1 MLASGSAT
9 LRDFS
14 IDGRRLA
21 LLSGLAV
28 VVGLAGALL
37 AKTLLLLIGAITH
50 VAYAGRLGAGLV
62 QPDPRHWGP
71 AAILIPALGG
81 LAVGLI
87 ARFGTDKIRG
97 HGIPE
102 AIQSILE
109 RDSIIQ
115 ARVALWKPIASAIAI
130 GTGSPFGAEGP
141 IIMTGGAFG
150 SLFAQYLHLS
160 SFERRTLLV
169 AGAAAGMSATF
180 GAPIASVLI
189 AVELL
194 LFEWRPRSFIPVAIS
209 AFVAAMLRTYLIG
222 AEPPFAVVATHA
234 VSTAMIPQAVVVGIA
249 GGAVSMLMTKL
260 VYLCEDAYG

>member
-50 VAYAGRLGAGLV
+50 VAYTGHLSAGLV

-87 ARFGTDKIRG
+87 AR
-97 HGIPE
+97 
-102 AIQSILE
+102 
-109 RDSIIQ
+109 
-115 ARVALWKPIASAIAI
+115 
-130 GTGSPFGAEGP
+130 
-141 IIMTGGAFG
+141 
-150 SLFAQYLHLS
+150 
-160 SFERRTLLV
+160 
-169 AGAAAGMSATF
+169 
-180 GAPIASVLI
+180 
-189 AVELL
+189 
-194 LFEWRPRSFIPVAIS
+194 
-209 AFVAAMLRTYLIG
+209 
-222 AEPPFAVVATHA
+222 
-234 VSTAMIPQAVVVGIA
+234 
-249 GGAVSMLMTKL
+249 
-260 VYLCEDAYG
+260 